1 MRPGQLNSQI
11 SHLNSTKCQVFSMG
25 SVVSISSTGS
35 HATCWWSQGW
45 HVFFHINDLPAH
57 HQGWNHGISP
67 RGLSKKTWLPPFL
80 PANRYDMDWY
90 GLIKGIESTITR
102 SLTHALLIRPLLIL
116 AWNNGGT
123 VCFFGPLDSYGWKEV
138 DVLFQATKRLIVFCS
153 FSTLSCWGKY
163 IIPHLVGKYIIPADH
178 YRSPQSHRAVLGCF
192 RQQFSGVNHFDNFTS
207 NSLRMCLF
215 FTNII
220 HMDRV
225 GGFSISVW
233 HGSFFSC
240 WNKGIFAGELGW
252 WFTILHFWPK
262 S

>member
-57 HQGWNHGISP
+57 HQGWHHGISP

-123 VCFFGPLDSYGWKEV
+123 VCFFWPLRFLWMKGSWCFVSSNKKTHRFLQFFYSVMLRK
-138 DVLFQATKRLIVFCS
+138 IHHSS
-153 FSTLSCWGKY
+153 FSRKIHHSCRPLSL
-163 IIPHLVGKYIIPADH
+163 PP
-178 YRSPQSHRAVLGCF
+178 
-192 RQQFSGVNHFDNFTS
+192 
-207 NSLRMCLF
+207 
-215 FTNII
+215 
-220 HMDRV
+220 
-225 GGFSISVW
+225 ISQ
-233 HGSFFSC
+233 GSFRMF
-240 WNKGIFAGELGW
+240 
-252 WFTILHFWPK
+252 
-262 S
+262 